1 MKNKSTKYLLEKYV
15 FGEDPD
21 NVDAV
26 GNELYRRGINPDDLV
41 NYLRKIVDMLAN
53 VLDKKRGK

>member
-21 NVDAV
+21 NLDVIE
-26 GNELYRRGINPDDLV
+26 NELCKRGINPDDLV
-41 NYLRKIVDMLAN
+41 NYLRRVVGMLAN
-53 VLDKKRGK
+53 VLDKK